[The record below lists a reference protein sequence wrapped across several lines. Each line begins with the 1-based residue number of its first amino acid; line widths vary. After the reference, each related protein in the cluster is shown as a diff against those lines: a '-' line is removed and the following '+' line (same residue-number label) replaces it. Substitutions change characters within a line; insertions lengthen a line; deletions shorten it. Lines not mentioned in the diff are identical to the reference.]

1 MKIVFFR
8 RPKPRQFD
16 YKPIYWD
23 EEKEEMERL
32 KKRIEAAGKE
42 KSQQEI
48 RDDLRFEI
56 NRNWRRNRPGS
67 SQRVNLVRFM
77 VYLAFALF
85 MIYFIFFTD
94 FINKF
99 LSYFV
104 R

>member
-1 MKIVFFR
+1 MRIVFFK

-23 EEKEEMERL
+23 EEKEELEKRR
-32 KKRIEAAGKE
+32 KRIERAGKE
-42 KSQQEI
+42 RSDEEI
-48 RDDLRFEI
+48 RDDLKFEI
-56 NRNWRRNRPGS
+56 DRNWRRNRAAGG
-67 SQRVNLVRFM
+67 QKFNFIRFA

-85 MIYFIFFTD
+85 VVYFIFFTD

-104 R
+104 K

>member
-32 KKRIEAAGKE
+32 KKRIDRAGKE
-42 KSQQEI
+42 KSGQEI

-56 NRNWRRNRPGS
+56 DRNWRRNRAGS
-67 SQRVNLVRFM
+67 SQKVNLLRFLI
-77 VYLAFALF
+77 YLAFALF

>member
-1 MKIVFFR
+1 MRIVFFK

-23 EEKEEMERL
+23 EEKEELEERR
-32 KKRIEAAGKE
+32 KRIERAGRE
-42 KSQQEI
+42 KTDKEI
-48 RDDLRFEI
+48 RDDLKIDIDRK
-56 NRNWRRNRPGS
+56 WRRNRS
-67 SQRVNLVRFM
+67 SGGQKVNFIRF
-77 VYLAFALF
+77 LAFTAFALF

-104 R
+104 K